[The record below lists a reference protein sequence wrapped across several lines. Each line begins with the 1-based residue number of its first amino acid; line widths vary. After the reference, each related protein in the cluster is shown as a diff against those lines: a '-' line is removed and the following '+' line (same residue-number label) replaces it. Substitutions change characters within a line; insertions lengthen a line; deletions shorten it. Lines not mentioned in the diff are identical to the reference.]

1 MMTGGLVSFPQIVF
15 VHRRVET
22 IKPRVMVAVT
32 LYISKMYII
41 YIIGIVVLLFMRAAR
56 INRLLD

>member
-1 MMTGGLVSFPQIVF
+1 MTGGLVSFPQIVF
-15 VHRRVET
+15 VHYRRDET

-32 LYISKMYII
+32 FYFENVYNIQSRYTAM
-41 YIIGIVVLLFMRAAR
+41 LLFMRAAR